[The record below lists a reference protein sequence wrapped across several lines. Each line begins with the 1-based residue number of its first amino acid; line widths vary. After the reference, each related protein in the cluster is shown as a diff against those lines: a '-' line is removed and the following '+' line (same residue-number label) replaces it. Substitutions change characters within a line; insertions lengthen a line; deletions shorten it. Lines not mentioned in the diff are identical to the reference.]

1 VQSGITLSFT
11 YDALGRQLNQTGP
24 NGTMSSVW
32 DVAGRRTRLNYP
44 TPSGGGNLYVTYT
57 HDTLGNTL
65 LVRENTG
72 SPNVV
77 TTLATYAYDS
87 LGRRSSVTF
96 GNGTVQSF
104 TYDAA
109 SQLTQLTNN
118 LAGTTNDLTLGFTYN
133 PAGQIT
139 SNSRSNDLFASNS
152 HYNIDRLTSVDGLNR
167 ILQNGTVNMGY
178 DGRGNLTS
186 SGTSAYT
193 YNADN
198 LLTDGPG
205 GAFLKYDVLGRLRRS
220 GGNGAPDTQYQY
232 DGINLVAEYN
242 ASNTLQRRY
251 VHGSGTDE
259 PIVWYEG
266 TAISATTRRY
276 LMRDERG
283 SITSVSDSTG
293 TLLARNRYDEYGI
306 PDPANLGRFGYTGQT
321 WLPELG
327 MWYYRARLYS
337 PTLGRFLQTDP
348 IGYGDGMNMYA
359 YVGGDP
365 VNFVDPLGLFA
376 GLGGDPAPDPDDI
389 VVTGHRRP
397 REFCEIQQNRNSPR
411 CNEGIIRPGDITID
425 PSCSAIR
432 DILDSPEGRRAAADV
447 INRSTRRHPDNG
459 RREHG
464 TWLGRNWGGRVFST
478 PIFTDGMQTEMSAN
492 GRRSNAS
499 RGAWYSNWPQGRSTP
514 DILLHGHGNNQRG
527 SSASEADR
535 LAAEAL
541 DIFVAAVNV
550 NGRITCA
557 VPR

>member
-1 VQSGITLSFT
+1 VINLDLRQKFT
-11 YDALGRQLNQTGP
+11 K
-24 NGTMSSVW
+24 
-32 DVAGRRTRLNYP
+32 
-44 TPSGGGNLYVTYT
+44 
-57 HDTLGNTL
+57 
-65 LVRENTG
+65 
-72 SPNVV
+72 SP
-77 TTLATYAYDS
+77 
-87 LGRRSSVTF
+87 
-96 GNGTVQSF
+96 
-104 TYDAA
+104 
-109 SQLTQLTNN
+109 
-118 LAGTTNDLTLGFTYN
+118 
-133 PAGQIT
+133 I
-139 SNSRSNDLFASNS
+139 SR
-152 HYNIDRLTSVDGLNR
+152 IISVDGLNR
-167 ILQNGTVNMGY
+167 ILTNGTVNMGY

-365 VNFVDPLGLFA
+365 VNFVDPLGLASIGEGITCSSEPFIRYST
-376 GLGGDPAPDPDDI
+376 GPDGQRIYDPNSIHMHTTCTREGGITYVTEGPNQPRPSENEAARDNCTNPSNVSISGRLAVISP
-389 VVTGHRRP
+389 VTGLASFR
-397 REFCEIQQNRNSPR
+397 
-411 CNEGIIRPGDITID
+411 GTLYD
-425 PSCSAIR
+425 PST
-432 DILDSPEGRRAAADV
+432 GRTYQVDAFG
-447 INRSTRRHPDNG
+447 I
-459 RREHG
+459 
-464 TWLGRNWGGRVFST
+464 
-478 PIFTDGMQTEMSAN
+478 
-492 GRRSNAS
+492 
-499 RGAWYSNWPQGRSTP
+499 
-514 DILLHGHGNNQRG
+514 
-527 SSASEADR
+527 
-535 LAAEAL
+535 
-541 DIFVAAVNV
+541 AV
-550 NGRITCA
+550 
-557 VPR
+557 